1 LDSPDGDDDS
11 HAMAPTATA
20 WRPQSRQRRLARWPR
35 DDESPVDVRTT
46 APTDGD
52 DPTLTVTLERQKRD
66 DRVAAM
72 TANDDDPDIN
82 MKTSRWLPRNDDK
95 RRCRAA
101 AA

>member
-1 LDSPDGDDDS
+1 
-11 HAMAPTATA
+11 
-20 WRPQSRQRRLARWPR
+20 
-35 DDESPVDVRTT
+35 VRTT

-82 MKTSRWLPRNDDK
+82 MKTSR
-95 RRCRAA
+95 
-101 AA
+101 